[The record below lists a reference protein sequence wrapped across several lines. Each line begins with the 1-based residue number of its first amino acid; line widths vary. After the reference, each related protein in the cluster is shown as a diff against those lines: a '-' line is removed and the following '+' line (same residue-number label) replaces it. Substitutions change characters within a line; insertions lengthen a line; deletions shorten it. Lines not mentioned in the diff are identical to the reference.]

1 MRIAIAG
8 TANYPALNGQATFTE
23 NLTEALAR
31 RGHEVLSIF
40 PSEKGKP
47 YNTLRHGVHIETLR
61 SNNLN
66 FIHPESYFS
75 LFSRRQ
81 VGRILDDFQPQVV
94 HIQDHYPVCI
104 DVVSAA
110 RRRGIKLIG
119 TNHFMP
125 ENLAAYLPVVSL
137 IKPFYRRVM
146 WDLMLMTF
154 NKLDAA
160 TAQSRAAA
168 HLLKKQGLHI
178 PIFPASCGLNLD
190 RFFPD
195 SGVDR
200 VAVRSRFGLDPQA
213 FLFLFVGRV
222 DREKH
227 LEVLLHAQR
236 LLQRPGVQLAISGH
250 GADQKRLEAL
260 VAEMGME
267 QSVRFTGFV
276 PRQDLP
282 ALLNSADVFCMPSE
296 AELLSLASLEA
307 MACARPVLLADA
319 VALPELAVNGEN
331 GYLFKPGDLVDAAR
345 CMTLLIDH
353 PHDLSRMGQASLE
366 RARQHG
372 MEATMQQY
380 ETLYAGLVEAV

>member
-23 NLTEALAR
+23 NLTEGLAR
-31 RGHEVLSIF
+31 RGHQVLSIF
-40 PSEKGKP
+40 PSEKGKA
-47 YNTLRHGVHIETLR
+47 YSILRNGVQIQTLR
-61 SNNLN
+61 SFNLN

-75 LFSRRQ
+75 LFSGRQ
-81 VGRILDDFQPQVV
+81 VGSILDDFKPQVV

-104 DVVSAA
+104 DVVRTA

-137 IKPFYRRVM
+137 VKPFYRRVM

-154 NKLDAA
+154 NQLDAA
-160 TAQSRAAA
+160 TAQSQAAA
-168 HLLKKQGLHI
+168 DMLRRQGLRI
-178 PIFPASCGLNLD
+178 PVYPASCGLNLE

-195 SGVDR
+195 QGVNR
-200 VAVRSRFGLDPQA
+200 TVVRARFGLDPQA

-222 DREKH
+222 DREKR
-227 LEVLLHAQR
+227 LEVLLHALR
-236 LLQRPGVQLAISGH
+236 LLKRPGVQLAISGH
-250 GADQKRLEAL
+250 GADQKRLIAL
-260 VAEMGME
+260 TADLGLGE
-267 QSVRFTGFV
+267 SVRFTGFV
-276 PRQDLP
+276 PRVDLP

-331 GYLFKPGDLVDAAR
+331 GYLFEPGDAQEAAR
-345 CMTLLIDH
+345 CMALLIDH
-353 PHDLSRMGQASLE
+353 PQDLPAMGKASLE
-366 RARQHG
+366 RARRHG
-372 MEATMQQY
+372 LEATMQQY
-380 ETLYAGLVEAV
+380 EALYAGLAERK